1 MRHVVLRITKMTIQE
16 QIKELDTRIEMQSNL
31 IYRYAKANKIA
42 PDFYWD
48 ELYQLVDERNN
59 LVKKAKLNIA
69 HIMIIQC

>member
-1 MRHVVLRITKMTIQE
+1 MTIQE

-31 IYRYAKANKIA
+31 IDRYAKANKIA
-42 PDFYWD
+42 PNFYWD